1 MVPVDCFV
9 VGEERNTWFGIA
21 RGEFRFDGG
30 NIKGT
35 EGGNVAVVKRFD
47 VGSAGGG
54 GSQDR
59 GDGDVDVGGA
69 VGEPAEF
76 GVEFLWGEGQV

>member
-1 MVPVDCFV
+1 MPVDGFV
-9 VGEERNTWFGIA
+9 VGEKCNAWFWIA

-47 VGSAGGG
+47 MGSAGAG
-54 GSQDR
+54 GSGDR

-69 VGEPAEF
+69 VRKPAEF